1 MLAPAAARA
10 QPASL
15 ALTWTAPPGCPDAD
29 AILRRVRDLR
39 AADHPTAP
47 LPATAT
53 VTRDARR
60 GRVRIETP
68 RRRARPRR
76 PACAS
81 LTEATAVVLASP
93 STTPRPPPPPT
104 GLPVRHCRPRSNSSP
119 TPSARPCSALP
130 HRARPRHRRR
140 AHNGPWAA
148 RALVDVNALPD
159 TGFGVLLTAAWR
171 ARWLRVELAPT
182 VAFASRGTPAPQGSS
197 LEALRVTLATRV
209 CVTGRDAAV
218 GLCALVDAGWLRARA
233 QGFTVPG
240 DGDAPWLKL
249 GASAFARLG
258 TGRTTEIV
266 ALDLAAPSPVPAS
279 WCGKRRP
286 LGGARRDPDAVGGTE
301 RRDVMTEGPTVGH
314 SAGVM
319 PESSPAWPLLPFR
332 GGVRSTGWVRLA
344 RAAQG
349 RGGGRV
355 PRRRRAGDLGRGA
368 PPARDLR
375 GAILP
380 AHLAR
385 GRGDAGR
392 E

>member
-60 GRVRIETP
+60 WRVRIETP
-68 RRRARPRR
+68 GGVRALAAPR
-76 PACAS
+76 CAS
-81 LTEATAVVLASP
+81 LAEATAVVLALALDDAA
-93 STTPRPPPPPT
+93 TTPPPPT
-104 GLPVRHCRPRSNSSP
+104 GLPRPTLPPEVEQLTDAERPPVLRPAPPRAPPPSSP
-119 TPSARPCSALP
+119 G
-130 HRARPRHRRR
+130 PRWSL
-140 AHNGPWAA
+140 GA

-240 DGDAPWLKL
+240 DGDAPWLQL

-258 TGRTTEIV
+258 TGRTTGIV
-266 ALDLAAPSPVPAS
+266 ALDLAAPVTRPRFVVQGSDARWEVP
-279 WCGKRRP
+279 
-286 LGGARRDPDAVGGTE
+286 
-301 RRDVMTEGPTVGH
+301 DVTLML
-314 SAGVM
+314 SAGLSVEM
-319 PESSPAWPLLPFR
+319 
-332 GGVRSTGWVRLA
+332 
-344 RAAQG
+344 
-349 RGGGRV
+349 
-355 PRRRRAGDLGRGA
+355 
-368 PPARDLR
+368 
-375 GAILP
+375 
-380 AHLAR
+380 
-385 GRGDAGR
+385 
-392 E
+392 